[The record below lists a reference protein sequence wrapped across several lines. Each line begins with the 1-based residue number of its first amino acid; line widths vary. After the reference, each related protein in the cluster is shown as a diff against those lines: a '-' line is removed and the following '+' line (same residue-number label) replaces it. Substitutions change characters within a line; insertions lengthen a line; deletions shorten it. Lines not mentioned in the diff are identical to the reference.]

1 MYIVYQRLNIA
12 GCRASGFLST
22 TAALAEVWSLAAV
35 SLDRLLSIYYP
46 LDKRKRITKSQ
57 VVSGKTMH
65 RNVLYIRGNNYL
77 DFSRKTTSFNFLQ
90 ANAWI
95 ILTWVLSLAFAT
107 FPLLGWNKY
116 VSEVNGISLFIKNG
130 NKIYNEFNLSLSN
143 IHLIIF

>member
-57 VVSGKTMH
+57 VVSGKTLH
-65 RNVLYIRGNNYL
+65 RNVLCTRGNDDL
-77 DFSRKTTSFNFLQ
+77 DFSRKT
-90 ANAWI
+90 
-95 ILTWVLSLAFAT
+95 
-107 FPLLGWNKY
+107 
-116 VSEVNGISLFIKNG
+116 
-130 NKIYNEFNLSLSN
+130 
-143 IHLIIF
+143 

>member
-1 MYIVYQRLNIA
+1 MYIVYQRLNVT

-57 VVSGKTMH
+57 VVSGKMLH
-65 RNVLYIRGNNYL
+65 RNVSIRGNNHL
-77 DFSRKTTSFNFLQ
+77 DFSRKTIWFNFLQ

-116 VSEVNGISLFIKNG
+116 VSEVNHISLFLENG
-130 NKIYNEFNLSLSN
+130 NKFIMNSIYLSLN
-143 IHLIIF
+143 ISLIIF

>member
-57 VVSGKTMH
+57 VVSGKTLH
-65 RNVLYIRGNNYL
+65 RNYTLEEIITL
-77 DFSRKTTSFNFLQ
+77 ISREKL
-90 ANAWI
+90 
-95 ILTWVLSLAFAT
+95 
-107 FPLLGWNKY
+107 P
-116 VSEVNGISLFIKNG
+116 
-130 NKIYNEFNLSLSN
+130 
-143 IHLIIF
+143 HLIFYRRMHGLF

>member
-57 VVSGKTMH
+57 VVSSKTLH
-65 RNVLYIRGNNYL
+65 RNVFEEMMTLI
-77 DFSRKTTSFNFLQ
+77 SREK
-90 ANAWI
+90 
-95 ILTWVLSLAFAT
+95 LADLIFYRRMH
-107 FPLLGWNKY
+107 G
-116 VSEVNGISLFIKNG
+116 LF
-130 NKIYNEFNLSLSN
+130 
-143 IHLIIF
+143 

>member
-57 VVSGKTMH
+57 VVSGKTLH
-65 RNVLYIRGNNYL
+65 RNVLQFYTLEEMMTLI
-77 DFSRKTTSFNFLQ
+77 SREKLNLIFYRRMH
-90 ANAWI
+90 
-95 ILTWVLSLAFAT
+95 
-107 FPLLGWNKY
+107 G
-116 VSEVNGISLFIKNG
+116 LF
-130 NKIYNEFNLSLSN
+130 
-143 IHLIIF
+143 